1 MIVNDI
7 KNKINIG
14 SGAAYLLKFASA
26 LFITVAGIGIVFIL
40 GVIMYIGNGS
50 IRTPEFPEVFIL
62 GLTIFGIVIL
72 SNSVWDILALSSSI
86 GIPIHAAL
94 TQDSIKNMVMTK
106 ALVLLIV
113 IAGIGYIPLS
123 HYFFPGY
130 EFLGGIMWIIQAGTV
145 LFLTKYAE
153 ILSILL
159 RDPFTSIYE
168 SIKIVQKS
176 FLESLFIT
184 LLEIALVFGMFALI
198 MQILN
203 VYSAV
208 IITSLAYLL
217 FVKPASLKTS
227 IQITASNTDI
237 YNKK

>member
-7 KNKINIG
+7 MNKIDIG

-26 LFITVAGIGIVFIL
+26 LFITVTGIGIVFIL
-40 GVIMYIGNGS
+40 GIIMSIGNGS
-50 IRTPEFPEVFIL
+50 IQTPEFPEVFIL
-62 GLTIFGIVIL
+62 GLTLFGIVVL

-86 GIPIHAAL
+86 DIPIHAAL
-94 TQDSIKNMVMTK
+94 TYDSIKSMAMTK

-123 HYFFPGY
+123 NYLFPGY

-153 ILSILL
+153 ILSIPL
-159 RDPFTSIYE
+159 RDPFMSICE
-168 SIKIVQKS
+168 SVNIIKNS

-184 LLEIALVFGMFALI
+184 LLEIALVVGMFALI

-217 FVKPASLKTS
+217 FVKPASLKTA
-227 IQITASNTDI
+227 IQITAEK
-237 YNKK
+237 NKFNF

>member
-1 MIVNDI
+1 M
-7 KNKINIG
+7 
-14 SGAAYLLKFASA
+14 A
-26 LFITVAGIGIVFIL
+26 
-40 GVIMYIGNGS
+40 
-50 IRTPEFPEVFIL
+50 
-62 GLTIFGIVIL
+62 
-72 SNSVWDILALSSSI
+72 
-86 GIPIHAAL
+86 
-94 TQDSIKNMVMTK
+94 MTK

-123 HYFFPGY
+123 NYLFPGY

-153 ILSILL
+153 ILSIPL
-159 RDPFTSIYE
+159 RDPFMSICE
-168 SIKIVQKS
+168 SVNIIKNS

-184 LLEIALVFGMFALI
+184 LLEIALVVGMFALI

-217 FVKPASLKTS
+217 FVKPASLKTA
-227 IQITASNTDI
+227 IQITAEKN
-237 YNKK
+237 NFNF